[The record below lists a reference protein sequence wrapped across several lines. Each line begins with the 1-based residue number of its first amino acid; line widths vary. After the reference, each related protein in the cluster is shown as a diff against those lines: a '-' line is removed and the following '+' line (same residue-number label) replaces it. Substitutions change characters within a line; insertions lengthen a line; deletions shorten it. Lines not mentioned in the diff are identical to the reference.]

1 MKIDFNLSHFVHI
14 NPINTHNNSGVVFFY
29 HIPST
34 GGASINAWF
43 RKYKKRFNVDYYQW
57 WQQSVKKGMYDTE

>member
-1 MKIDFNLSHFVHI
+1 MFRCKELIATYL
-14 NPINTHNNSGVVFFY
+14 TLYCTQQLKGVVFFY

-43 RKYKKRFNVDYYQW
+43 RKYKKRYNVDYYQW